1 VTNGPPRR
9 PRTLTDD
16 ERAELTFR
24 VTTERRLD
32 SIEKRLND
40 GGQAFQGLRD
50 DIHGL
55 ERKTAA
61 ELLELKREVAAEIKQ
76 VEPGR
81 LLRRM
86 WWILGVAL
94 VSAGVSWGTLQSTK
108 TDRDEVHQIVQTASP
123 YQFDRQRIARIV
135 DRYDSDQGAAAKTM
149 AEIRQE
155 LAAINSKL
163 EQLSKPTIPP
173 RRRRR

>member
-94 VSAGVSWGTLQSTK
+94 VSAGVSWGTLQATK
-108 TDRDEVHQIVQTASP
+108 TDRDEVHAIVQSASP
-123 YQFDRQRIARIV
+123 YQFDRQRIARVV
-135 DRYDSDQGAAAKTM
+135 DRYDSDQGAVTKA
-149 AEIRQE
+149 
-155 LAAINSKL
+155 LATIQQALTAINSKL
-163 EQLSKPTIPP
+163 EQLSKPTSTP